1 MFANMNPVGTHRIA
15 TNVNI
20 NAHHVDHR
28 DPASACPR
36 ECHSRYLAIGDYLQP
51 RPDGSLDN
59 ENSEEKMLEGLS
71 QLEAMLDVDQKDSP
85 F

>member
-1 MFANMNPVGTHRIA
+1 MNPSGIHRIA

-28 DPASACPR
+28 DPASALPR
-36 ECHSRYLAIGDYLQP
+36 ECHSRYLAFGDYLQP
-51 RPDGSLDN
+51 PAGSLDN
-59 ENSEEKMLEGLS
+59 ANSEEKMLEAWS
-71 QLEAMLDVDQKDSP
+71 QLEAMLDDDQKDSS